1 MVSHFK
7 PASTLGGRQGEDVV
21 EEASLR
27 RAAAA
32 AGMAPA
38 DVDVCVGLVDD
49 AAVKKRLKDTT
60 DEAIE
65 HGVSSLT

>member
-1 MVSHFK
+1 M
-7 PASTLGGRQGEDVV
+7 